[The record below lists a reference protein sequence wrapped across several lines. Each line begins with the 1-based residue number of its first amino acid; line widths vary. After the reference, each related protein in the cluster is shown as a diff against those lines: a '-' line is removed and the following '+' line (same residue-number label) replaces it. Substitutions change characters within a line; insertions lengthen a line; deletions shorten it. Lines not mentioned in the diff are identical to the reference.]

1 MAEIKI
7 RKKRPV
13 WPWILVVLVILA
25 VIAFY
30 ILGQNNEEQGEP
42 PKIGQDE
49 RMENDTVQ
57 QSSLSKNGG
66 FNFIGWA

>member
-13 WPWILVVLVILA
+13 WPWILVVLAILA

-30 ILGQNNEEQGEP
+30 LLGTNNEEQGEP

-57 QSSLSKNGG
+57 HLSVSETGLFYYFG
-66 FNFIGWA
+66 RA